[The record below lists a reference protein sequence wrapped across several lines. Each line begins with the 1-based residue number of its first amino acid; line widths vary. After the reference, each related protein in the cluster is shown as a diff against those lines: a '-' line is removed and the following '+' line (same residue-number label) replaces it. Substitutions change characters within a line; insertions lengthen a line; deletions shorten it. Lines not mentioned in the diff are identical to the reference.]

1 MTMEKKHT
9 YDDTRAPIV
18 ERVRDLLARMTL
30 AEKIGQMTQVEN
42 RSITP
47 AEVAQHAIGS
57 VLSGGGGNPEPNTPG
72 NWAAMVRGYQEAA
85 LQTRLGIPLL
95 YGADAVHGHSNVRAA
110 VVFPHN
116 IGLGA
121 SRDAPLVK
129 RIGRITALEA
139 LATGIHWVFAPAVS
153 IPHDI
158 RWGRTYEGFSED
170 TDLVTRLGVAQLQGL
185 QSVDGTPDLGHPRT
199 VLASV
204 KHFVGDGGTT
214 WGSNTTNDW
223 FIDQGVTEVD
233 EAALRAVHLPPY
245 VAAVEA
251 GARNI
256 MVSLSSW
263 GGLRMHAHRYLLT
276 EVLKG
281 ELGFTGFLV
290 SDWQAVDYIHADYY
304 TAVVTSINAGV
315 DMVMVPYD
323 GLRFITNL
331 TRAVEHGDVPLA
343 RIDDAVRRILA
354 AKFELGLFERPFGDE
369 SLLPLVGSEAHRAVA
384 REAVRKSL
392 VLLKNDG
399 RTLPLS
405 TDTPLILVAGQAA
418 DDVGLQCGGWTI
430 AWQGQAGDITPG
442 TTLLAGIQAAVSENT
457 TVRYNPAGRFDAAD
471 NLGAEALAN
480 VGIVVLSEEPY
491 AEGEGDRADLHL
503 ADADVAL
510 LERVRSRC
518 RKLVVI
524 LISGRPLIVTDHL
537 PKWDAFVVAW
547 LPGTEGDGVAQVLFG
562 EYPFTGKLPFTWP
575 RSMGQ
580 IPLSALRA
588 SEEVPLFPFGYG
600 LP

>member
-1 MTMEKKHT
+1 MTMEKKYT
-9 YDDTRAPIV
+9 YQDTRVPIV
-18 ERVRDLLARMTL
+18 ERVPDLLARMTL

-57 VLSGGGGNPEPNTPG
+57 VLSGGGGNPEPNTPEK
-72 NWAAMVRGYQEAA
+72 WAAMVRGYQEAA

-95 YGADAVHGHSNVRAA
+95 YGADAVHGHNNVWGT

-121 SRDAPLVK
+121 SRDASLVQ
-129 RIGRITALEA
+129 RLGRITALEA
-139 LATGIHWVFAPAVS
+139 LATGIHWAFAPAVS

-158 RWGRTYEGFSED
+158 RWGRTFEGFSQD

-185 QSVDGTPDLGHPRT
+185 QSIDDTTDLSHPRT

-204 KHFVGDGGTT
+204 KHFIGDGGTT
-214 WGSNTTNDW
+214 WGTNTTNDW
-223 FIDQGVTEVD
+223 IIDQGVTEVD
-233 EAALRAVHLPPY
+233 EATLRAVHLPPY

-256 MVSLSSW
+256 MVSHSSW

-281 ELGFTGFLV
+281 ELGFAGFLV
-290 SDWQAVDYIHADYY
+290 SDWQAVDHVHADYY
-304 TAVVTSINAGV
+304 SAVVTSINAGV

-331 TRAVEHGDVPLA
+331 TQAVENGDLPLA
-343 RIDDAVRRILA
+343 RIDDAVRRILTI
-354 AKFELGLFERPFGDE
+354 KFELGLFEQPFGDE
-369 SLLPLVGSEAHRAVA
+369 SLLPLVGSEPHRAVA

-399 RTLPLS
+399 GTLPLS
-405 TDTPLILVAGQAA
+405 TDIPLILVAGQAA
-418 DDVGLQCGGWTI
+418 DDIGLQCGGWTI
-430 AWQGQAGDITPG
+430 AWQGGSGDITPG
-442 TTLLAGIQAAVSENT
+442 TTLLAGIRAAVSENT
-457 TVRYNPAGRFDAAD
+457 TVRYDPAGKFDAAEG
-471 NLGAEALAN
+471 LGAEAVAG

-491 AEGEGDRADLHL
+491 AEGEGDRGDLHL
-503 ADADVAL
+503 SDADVAL
-510 LERVRSRC
+510 LKRVRARSK
-518 RKLVVI
+518 KLVVI
-524 LISGRPLIVTDHL
+524 LISGRPMIVTEQL
-537 PKWDAFVVAW
+537 SLVDALVAAW

-562 EYPFTGKLPFTWP
+562 AYPFTGTLPHAWP
-575 RSMGQ
+575 RSMDQVPRKEGDD
-580 IPLSALRA
+580 
-588 SEEVPLFPFGYG
+588 PLFPFGYG
-600 LP
+600 LS

>member
-1 MTMEKKHT
+1 MTMEKKYT
-9 YDDTRAPIV
+9 YQDTRVPIV
-18 ERVRDLLARMTL
+18 ERVPDLLARMTL

-57 VLSGGGGNPEPNTPG
+57 VLSGGGGNPEPNTPE

-95 YGADAVHGHSNVRAA
+95 YGADAVHGHNNVWGT

-121 SRDAPLVK
+121 SRDASLVQ
-129 RIGRITALEA
+129 RLGRITALEA
-139 LATGIHWVFAPAVS
+139 LATGIHWAFAPAVS

-158 RWGRTYEGFSED
+158 RWGRTFEGFSQD

-185 QSVDGTPDLGHPRT
+185 QSIDDTTDLSHPRT

-204 KHFVGDGGTT
+204 KHFIGDGGTT
-214 WGSNTTNDW
+214 WGTNTTNDW
-223 FIDQGVTEVD
+223 IIDQGVTEVD
-233 EAALRAVHLPPY
+233 EATLRAVHLPPY

-256 MVSLSSW
+256 MVSHSSW

-281 ELGFTGFLV
+281 ELGFAGFLV
-290 SDWQAVDYIHADYY
+290 SDWQAVDHVHADYY
-304 TAVVTSINAGV
+304 SAVVTSINAGV

-331 TRAVEHGDVPLA
+331 TQAVENGDLPLA
-343 RIDDAVRRILA
+343 RIDDAVRRILTI
-354 AKFELGLFERPFGDE
+354 KFELGLFEQPFGDE
-369 SLLPLVGSEAHRAVA
+369 SLLPLVGSEPHRAVA

-399 RTLPLS
+399 GTLPLS
-405 TDTPLILVAGQAA
+405 TDISLILVAGQAA

-430 AWQGQAGDITPG
+430 AWQGGSGDITPG
-442 TTLLAGIQAAVSENT
+442 TTLLAGIRAAVSENT
-457 TVRYNPAGRFDAAD
+457 TVRYDPAGKFDAAEG
-471 NLGAEALAN
+471 LGAEAVAG

-491 AEGEGDRADLHL
+491 AEGEGDRGDLHL
-503 ADADVAL
+503 LDADVAL
-510 LERVRSRC
+510 LKRVRSRSK
-518 RKLVVI
+518 KLVVI
-524 LISGRPLIVTDHL
+524 LISGRPMIVTEQL
-537 PKWDAFVVAW
+537 SLVDALVAAW

-562 EYPFTGKLPFTWP
+562 AYPFTGTLPHAWP
-575 RSMGQ
+575 RSMDQVPRKEGD
-580 IPLSALRA
+580 A
-588 SEEVPLFPFGYG
+588 PLFPFGYG
-600 LP
+600 LS